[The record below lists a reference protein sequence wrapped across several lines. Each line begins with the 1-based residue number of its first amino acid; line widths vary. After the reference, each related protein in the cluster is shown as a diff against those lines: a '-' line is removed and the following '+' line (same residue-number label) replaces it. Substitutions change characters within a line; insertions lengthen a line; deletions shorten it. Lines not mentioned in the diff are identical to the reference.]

1 MSARIIHY
9 ENKYPYLEMA
19 RVGILECNLDI
30 FIRTDDPGKLPHFH
44 IVDRNNLDKRDN
56 EGCIRI
62 DKAEY
67 FSHGNKT
74 MTLNSKQRKELIKFL
89 NEKPKNGLTDTNWRY
104 IVALWNDNNS
114 DVILPIDLEMPD
126 YTQLSTEGK

>member
-1 MSARIIHY
+1 MSVRIIHY

-19 RVGILECNLDI
+19 RVGILDCNIDI
-30 FIRTDDPGKLPHFH
+30 FIRTYDPGKLPHFH
-44 IVDRNNLDKRDN
+44 FVDRNNLDRRNN

-67 FSHGNKT
+67 VSHGTKT
-74 MTLNSKQRKELIKFL
+74 MALNSKQRKALVKFL
-89 NEKPKNGLTDTNWRY
+89 NDKPKNGGFDTNWRY

-114 DVILPIDLEMPD
+114 DVILPMDLEMPD
-126 YTQLSTEGK
+126 YSQLS